1 MMDEATWL
9 ELARLANKLDEH
21 GNIRFQ
27 NSDDIQID
35 VLILSPTEA
44 IDFFPVA
51 NVINTIKAEPNE

>member
-35 VLILSPTEA
+35 VLILSPKET
-44 IDFFPVA
+44 IDFFSSC
-51 NVINTIKAEPNE
+51 